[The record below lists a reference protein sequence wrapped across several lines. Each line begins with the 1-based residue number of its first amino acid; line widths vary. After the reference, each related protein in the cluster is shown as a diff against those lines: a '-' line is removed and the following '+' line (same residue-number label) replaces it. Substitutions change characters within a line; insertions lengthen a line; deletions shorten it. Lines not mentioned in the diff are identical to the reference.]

1 MTRIL
6 KIKAVG
12 YTVNVLHGD
21 VGRKVSPD
29 VALDGNWNWQP
40 VPLAFFGG
48 ESMSLYQ
55 GYLFPRGGV
64 CPHFYGISTYVII
77 LVLLSSNLGEAV
89 EPDKSVN
96 I

>member
-1 MTRIL
+1 
-6 KIKAVG
+6 
-12 YTVNVLHGD
+12 
-21 VGRKVSPD
+21 
-29 VALDGNWNWQP
+29 
-40 VPLAFFGG
+40 
-48 ESMSLYQ
+48 MSLKQ